1 MKYQKKTKEEK
12 SRRERER
19 EVLQRCDVWK
29 RKYKEERNKTKIED
43 MTKDIRSDEVTEKYK
58 YSSRKINNGNRIAF
72 NVISSSSSSSHPASD
87 EGHLR
92 AAPEES
98 EIK

>member
-1 MKYQKKTKEEK
+1 MEGNIRRKQKK
-12 SRRERER
+12 RRDVERER
-19 EVLQRCDVWK
+19 LKRCDVWN

-43 MTKDIRSDEVTEKYK
+43 ITKDIRSDEVTEKYK
-58 YSSRKINNGNRIAF
+58 YSSRKINNGNRIALSI
-72 NVISSSSSSSHPASD
+72 ISSSSSSSHPASD
-87 EGHLR
+87 EEHLR

>member
-1 MKYQKKTKEEK
+1 
-12 SRRERER
+12 
-19 EVLQRCDVWK
+19 
-29 RKYKEERNKTKIED
+29 
-43 MTKDIRSDEVTEKYK
+43 MTKDIGSDEVTEKYK

-92 AAPEES
+92 AAPVES
-98 EIK
+98 EIKQGKRRERNLKTEEKE